1 MKKQFRITCTHNPQD
16 FYNGIEPSEL
26 TKAYT
31 TSNLEEDAAKELEN
45 GYQVVVTKGDESI
58 ETENKQKTNSI

>member
-1 MKKQFRITCTHNPQD
+1 MKKRFRITCTHNPQD

-26 TKAYT
+26 AKCYT

-45 GYQVVVTKGDESI
+45 GYQVIVSKAGEDIADV
-58 ETENKQKTNSI
+58 

>member
-31 TSNLEEDAAKELEN
+31 TSNLEEDAAKN
-45 GYQVVVTKGDESI
+45 W
-58 ETENKQKTNSI
+58 KTAIRWL

>member
-26 TKAYT
+26 AKTYT

-45 GYQVVVTKGDESI
+45 GYQVIVSKAGDE
-58 ETENKQKTNSI
+58 E

>member
-1 MKKQFRITCTHNPQD
+1 MKKQIRITCTHYPQD

-26 TKAYT
+26 AKTYT

-45 GYQVVVTKGDESI
+45 GYQVIVSKAGDDLADV
-58 ETENKQKTNSI
+58 

>member
-1 MKKQFRITCTHNPQD
+1 MKKRFRITCTHNPQD

-26 TKAYT
+26 AKCYT

-45 GYQVVVTKGDESI
+45 GYQVIVSKEGEDIADV
-58 ETENKQKTNSI
+58 